1 MSSTRSTSPNRR
13 PNVRAEPNNN
23 AEAWASHVEDPWDP
37 LILTL
42 DGGGI
47 RGYSSL
53 LILKRLMHEV
63 AFWERK
69 LEGEEMLDGAQPRQF
84 VEEEL
89 RPCHYFDYMYGTS
102 TGGLI
107 ATMLGRLRMTVPQCL
122 ELYREVGNDLFG
134 HKRSII
140 PLTTKYHHGPLEKAV
155 QRIVAKYC
163 PVHADC
169 DGLDWHPWDV
179 TAPQEGSLEDSVVE
193 SPDRICQTYVNPTSC
208 PAGT

>member
-1 MSSTRSTSPNRR
+1 MLSTRSASPNRH
-13 PNVRAEPNNN
+13 
-23 AEAWASHVEDPWDP
+23 ASDDTGETWTQHIEDPWDP
-37 LILTL
+37 FILTL

-53 LILKRLMHEV
+53 LILVRLMHEV
-63 AFWERK
+63 AIWEQK
-69 LEGEEMLDGAQPRQF
+69 LEADEIEDPAQRRKF
-84 VEEEL
+84 VEDEL

-107 ATMLGRLRMTVPQCL
+107 AMMLGRLRMTVSQCL

-155 QRIVAKYC
+155 QRIVAKHC
-163 PVHADC
+163 PIHTDC
-169 DGLDWHPWDV
+169 DGLDWHPWD
-179 TAPQEGSLEDSVVE
+179 TTIPEEGTLEDLFVE
-193 SPDRICQTYVNPTSC
+193 PTERICQTYVTSSVTSRNIM
-208 PAGT
+208 PIY